1 MSNDFYEFLK
11 LIQPKLSIEESVHPP
26 DPDYSDKAPEVKST
40 FVLQQE
46 ALAKKAQEKKTKST
60 KES

>member
-1 MSNDFYEFLK
+1 MSTISRQIGL
-11 LIQPKLSIEESVHPP
+11 P

-46 ALAKKAQEKKTKST
+46 ALAKKAQEKKVQEKKTEST

>member
-1 MSNDFYEFLK
+1 MSTLTRQ
-11 LIQPKLSIEESVHPP
+11 LGLP
-26 DPDYSDKAPEVKST
+26 DPDYSDKAPEVKSS

-46 ALAKKAQEKKTKST
+46 AIAKKAQEKKTEST

>member
-1 MSNDFYEFLK
+1 MSTISRQIGL
-11 LIQPKLSIEESVHPP
+11 P

-46 ALAKKAQEKKTKST
+46 ALAKKAQEKTTEST

>member
-1 MSNDFYEFLK
+1 MSTITRQIGL
-11 LIQPKLSIEESVHPP
+11 P
-26 DPDYSDKAPEVKST
+26 DPDYSDKAPEVKSS

-46 ALAKKAQEKKTKST
+46 AIAKKAQEKKTEST

>member
-1 MSNDFYEFLK
+1 MSTISRQIGL
-11 LIQPKLSIEESVHPP
+11 P

-46 ALAKKAQEKKTKST
+46 ELAKKAQEKKTKT
-60 KES
+60 PKEK

>member
-1 MSNDFYEFLK
+1 MSTISRQIGL
-11 LIQPKLSIEESVHPP
+11 P
-26 DPDYSDKAPEVKST
+26 DPDYSDKAPEVKSS

>member
-1 MSNDFYEFLK
+1 MSTITRQIGL
-11 LIQPKLSIEESVHPP
+11 P

-46 ALAKKAQEKKTKST
+46 APAKKAQEKKTEST